1 MPEIRQIPHHRK
13 GRLCCL
19 RQRGG
24 GDVKILKEN
33 KKIGYIRVSTR
44 DQNLSRQIDGLN
56 DICDTLLVEQASA
69 VAKSCPVYDQLI
81 ETLQENDT
89 LVVWDLDRAFRST
102 IDAVRE
108 AERLRNRG
116 IHFQI
121 VSLDVDTTTADGL
134 LMYTVVAAIGQHER
148 MRISE
153 RTKEGLAAAANAWAA
168 RQSSRR
174 KISRPRRS
182 G

>member
-1 MPEIRQIPHHRK
+1 M
-13 GRLCCL
+13 
-19 RQRGG
+19 
-24 GDVKILKEN
+24 
-33 KKIGYIRVSTR
+33 
-44 DQNLSRQIDGLN
+44 
-56 DICDTLLVEQASA
+56 CDTLFVEQASA
-69 VAKSCPVYDQLI
+69 VAKSRPVYDQLI
-81 ETLQENDT
+81 ETFQENDT

-108 AERLRNRG
+108 AERLRTRG

-153 RTKEGLAAAANAWAA
+153 RTKEGLAAARRRGQRLGRPPKLSAAEIEAA
-168 RQSSRR
+168 RARLAKDPVTLKSLAAELGMAPWSLSRALKR
-174 KISRPRRS
+174 QGPRRANVQS
-182 G
+182 PS